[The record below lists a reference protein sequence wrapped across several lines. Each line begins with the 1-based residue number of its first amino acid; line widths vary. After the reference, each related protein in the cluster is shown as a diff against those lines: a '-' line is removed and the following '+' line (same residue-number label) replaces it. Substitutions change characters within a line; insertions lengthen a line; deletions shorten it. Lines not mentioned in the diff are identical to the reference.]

1 VADKKASKV
10 FSAEEQAA
18 MREIAKERRAAAS
31 GKGDGEADVLAKI
44 AEMPEADRVIAERLH
59 AIVREA
65 APSLTPRTW
74 YGMPAYARDG
84 KVLCFFQS
92 SSKFKTRYSTF
103 GFSDK
108 AYLDEGGIWPTA
120 FALTQLTGAEEKR
133 IRALLKQAVG

>member
-108 AYLDEGGIWPTA
+108 ADLDEGGIWPTA

-133 IRALLKQAVG
+133 IRALLKRAVG